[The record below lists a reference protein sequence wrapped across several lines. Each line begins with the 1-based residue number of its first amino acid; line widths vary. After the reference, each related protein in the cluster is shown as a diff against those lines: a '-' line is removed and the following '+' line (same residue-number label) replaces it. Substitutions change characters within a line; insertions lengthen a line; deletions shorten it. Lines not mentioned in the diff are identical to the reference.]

1 MKTIAIANRK
11 GGVGKS
17 TTAATLAAG
26 LTRKGLRVLAIDM
39 DPQRNLT
46 QLMGGTGEGGDL
58 LRLMKNEISPSQ
70 AIEHTDTGDLIPAT
84 AMLSTADVTIQRS
97 EREYILRSILFYL
110 AKRYDY
116 CILDCPPALGILTMN
131 ALIAADYVVIPA
143 KPDMLSTGGIDDIS
157 HTVEFVRKHA
167 NSYIKIAGILLT
179 QYKGRANLTKGLTEY
194 IKEKAAAIG
203 TRVFTAHIRDSIKV
217 GEAQTVGKDL
227 LSYAPK
233 APVTLDYLAFIDEL
247 MKEME

>member
-143 KPDMLSTGGIDDIS
+143 KPDMLSTGGIDD
-157 HTVEFVRKHA
+157 FM
-167 NSYIKIAGILLT
+167 
-179 QYKGRANLTKGLTEY
+179 
-194 IKEKAAAIG
+194 
-203 TRVFTAHIRDSIKV
+203 
-217 GEAQTVGKDL
+217 
-227 LSYAPK
+227 LS
-233 APVTLDYLAFIDEL
+233 V
-247 MKEME
+247 